1 MPIDLTMPSSSAQND
16 GHSVEEQ
23 VKLNDEIDI
32 KRMTTAMQALVWRRE
47 IYLAHAEVKAAKAR
61 RKYMQK
67 MLSAARTA
75 ISEAS
80 LPTDNQDPKPPRK
93 RARMNALQLVEAGA
107 TSRPSKI
114 KGKGHT

>member
-1 MPIDLTMPSSSAQND
+1 MKLDDELDVKKMTM
-16 GHSVEEQ
+16 
-23 VKLNDEIDI
+23 
-32 KRMTTAMQALVWRRE
+32 AMQALVWRRE

>member
-1 MPIDLTMPSSSAQND
+1 MPIDLTTPSLPVQND

-23 VKLNDEIDI
+23 VKLDDETDV
-32 KRMTTAMQALVWRRE
+32 KKMTMAMQALVWRRE

-80 LPTDNQDPKPPRK
+80 SPTDDQDPKPPRK
-93 RARMNALQLVEAGA
+93 RARVTTLHLGEAGA
-107 TSRPSKI
+107 TSAPSKR
-114 KGKGHT
+114 KGRA